1 MTVNSGPGTITL
13 QEAADRLGVHYMTA
27 YRYIRQGRL
36 PATREVAAWK
46 IRTVD
51 LDALRGPS
59 TKPARRGAA
68 RARADAEGLER
79 RMLAGD
85 GPGAWW
91 VVKSQLEGGLD
102 PTGAVNELIIP
113 ALRSIGERW
122 ARGDASVADEHRATA
137 VAERLVGHLGLQ
149 FGRRGKS
156 RGVIAL
162 AAPSGDLHTLPV
174 SIVADLLR
182 WRAFEVLELG
192 GNTPADA
199 LADAVTR
206 SGPPPGG
213 RHRLDH
219 TRAGDRSG
227 GVGALGSC
235 GGARCHHFSRWRPR
249 IRSEAHALELGGD
262 VWTGLRPNAAVET
275 VENIAGSI
283 SGAGPQQCRLKQVE
297 YPTLRPALAGAG

>member
-51 LDALRGPS
+51 LDAFRGPT

-122 ARGDASVADEHRATA
+122 AHGDASVADEHRATA

-199 LADAVTR
+199 LADAVTDQDRLLAVGIVSTTRGLETEVAASVR
-206 SGPPPGG
+206 SV
-213 RHRLDH
+213 
-219 TRAGDRSG
+219 RAVVPD
-227 GVGALGSC
+227 VTIFLG
-235 GGARCHHFSRWRPR
+235 GGA

-283 SGAGPQQCRLKQVE
+283 PGRAHSSVA
-297 YPTLRPALAGAG
+297 